1 MGTRFIWEAAAG
13 PAGRFTV
20 CFSFF
25 NLELGAQFTNQEIS
39 QRNQHGGLVLRSHQ
53 PLWGRRGALSPGD
66 PVPIL
71 HSELR
76 HRVNVTHCAC
86 IVRALRMEPRGK
98 SPTSKSPSKGKD
110 EIGGVSHTRKREWA
124 EASLLTTVPFHPL
137 TPPAPN
143 DERHQAVRK

>member
-1 MGTRFIWEAAAG
+1 MGSCGGARRAFH
-13 PAGRFTV
+13 
-20 CFSFF
+20 CLFF
-25 NLELGAQFTNQEIS
+25 VSNLELGAQFTNQEIS
-39 QRNQHGGLVLRSHQ
+39 QRNQDGGLVLRSHQ

-137 TPPAPN
+137 TPPAPS
-143 DERHQAVRK
+143 DGRHQAVRK